1 MTDRPAGRVIEVDVV
16 DRNNRRA
23 VGADVAFLINGR
35 FAGQLLVGS
44 NRSGPVTFEVRN
56 PFVTVEVRASLL
68 GQVRTATVGPHE
80 RRATLVFDNVPRFAA
95 GVDSRATCPDGSS
108 GSPCV
113 ECSEDGDSWRMCG

>member
-1 MTDRPAGRVIEVDVV
+1 MPDGPAGRVIELDVV

-23 VGADVAFLINGR
+23 VGADVAFRINGR
-35 FAGQLLVGS
+35 FAGRLLVGS

-56 PFVTVEVRASLL
+56 PFATVEVRASLL

-80 RRATLVFDNVPRFAA
+80 RRATLVFDTCRASPPASIRGRPVRTAA
-95 GVDSRATCPDGSS
+95 R